1 MILYPALFLLLCL
14 SPFAEALAARGER
27 QDSSGSVG
35 KPTLYQSPRFRW
47 WWPGGWIEPNEVT
60 GEIKSIID
68 GGFGGGE
75 IGDVR
80 DSLTEPSDP
89 KIYGWAQQRW
99 NQGILAAYEQANKM
113 GGYVDMTLSPHW
125 PTGFPGYTP
134 DSKETM
140 KELVHGKVFV
150 SSGTTFQG
158 ALPLPVAAP
167 SGNMTGN
174 IVKATPKLVAVL
186 AAKTNTTSTAASVV
200 GFDPASVSVVTSKV
214 SRDSIKWTAPT
225 DGNYVLVAVYSRGT
239 GQIQNMY
246 DMNKTGPKLTDP
258 WPAYIVDHFSYAGF
272 EAGAKYWDEHILTNK
287 LRSALAENGGSIFE
301 DSLEL
306 KFKQYWTLQFAKEFK
321 ARRGYDLTPFLL
333 YLLKDNTTYSGDAII
348 AEQVTNDFYQTVT
361 DLYVDYRLK
370 PLQQWCNKLGLK
382 LRLQPYTASF
392 DSAAIASQV
401 DIPEGESLGF
411 DGAPDSFRVLATGR
425 DLGGKTTILSDELGA
440 YFGKAYGVT
449 WKFLLSTA
457 NHDMSLGVSQIVI
470 HGFPYATSQT
480 SLWPGYAPF
489 TPLGGSSNGFADA
502 WGPRQPQWMHAKM
515 ASAYLANS
523 QKLLQES
530 GPSIDIAILNT
541 AWGVT
546 ATWEDKSLNDA
557 GFSYQFPTPK
567 LLQLQ
572 DVKVRSGNLSSKD
585 VAYKAMVVK
594 TEAMDVETAEL
605 ILTYARAGLPIVI
618 VGSLPSYTFSYS
630 NNPKQ
635 DKEYLSSIMSQLAKL
650 KTVRTVENT
659 ASVPSTLKQ
668 LGITPSV
675 EYISGQNQTL
685 TTLRRTKDSGY
696 LYWIYN
702 GGDDNFKGLVKLE
715 GEAQP
720 YQINLF
726 SGKVIPL
733 ASFTTSNGYT
743 TVEATVTSNGVEAI
757 YLGPE
762 NPFGATPVSKPL
774 FSTTCGSYVRDGA
787 VYVASNTTC
796 TATTADKK
804 TVTLSIPTGLPS
816 ATSPSTWQLS
826 IEDWGPADVNETG
839 LDSSDTIKTN
849 LKPVKLTKLAPWS
862 ETKGIENAS
871 GIGKYITRVS
881 LSKHVK
887 GSRVLMDVGNVDGS
901 WSLKINGKAVSDID
915 WFGKPID
922 VTEYVENG
930 DNDIEITVA
939 TTLWNKLRTTW
950 PDIYGSLDAQS
961 IGLLGPVTLNYVIEK
976 VVA

>member
-1 MILYPALFLLLCL
+1 MILYPALFLSLCL
-14 SPFAEALAARGER
+14 SPFAEALATQGER
-27 QDSSGSVG
+27 RGNSGSVV

-60 GEIKSIID
+60 SEIKSIMD
-68 GGFGGGE
+68 EGFGGGE

-89 KIYGWAQQRW
+89 KTYGWAQQLW
-99 NQGILAAYEQANKM
+99 NQGILAAYEQANK
-113 GGYVDMTLSPHW
+113 SP
-125 PTGFPGYTP
+125 
-134 DSKETM
+134 
-140 KELVHGKVFV
+140 
-150 SSGTTFQG
+150 
-158 ALPLPVAAP
+158 PLPVAAP

-174 IVKATPKLVAVL
+174 IVNATPKLVAVL
-186 AAKTNTTSTAASVV
+186 VAKSNTTSTSASVV
-200 GFDPASVSVVTSKV
+200 GFDPATVALVTNRVSKS
-214 SRDSIKWTAPT
+214 SIKWTAPT
-225 DGNYVLVAVYSRGT
+225 FSLLSTAEGLVKSRT
-239 GQIQNMY
+239 L
-246 DMNKTGPKLTDP
+246 NKTGPKLTDP

-272 EAGAKYWDEHILTNK
+272 EAGAKYWDEHILTRK

-306 KFKQYWTLQFAKEFK
+306 KFKQYWTLQFGRGFK
-321 ARRGYDLTPFLL
+321 DRRGYDLTPFLL
-333 YLLKDNTTYSGDAII
+333 YLLKDTTTYSGDATI
-348 AEQVTNDFYQTVT
+348 AEQVTNDFYETVT

-370 PLQQWCNKLGLK
+370 PLQPWCNRLGLK

-440 YFGKAYGVT
+440 YFGEAYGVT

-457 NHDMSLGVSQIVI
+457 NHDISLGVSQIVI

-502 WGPRQPQWMHAKM
+502 WGPRQPQWMHANM

-567 LLQLQ
+567 LLQLR
-572 DVKVRSGNLSSKD
+572 DVKVRSAKFSSKEA
-585 VAYKAMVVK
+585 AYKAMVIK
-594 TEAMDVETAEL
+594 TEVMDVDTAQL
-605 ILTYARAGLPIVI
+605 LLTYARAGLPIVI
-618 VGSLPSYTFSYS
+618 VGTLPSYTFSYS
-630 NNPKQ
+630 NNPRQEKGN
-635 DKEYLSSIMSQLAKL
+635 LSSILSQLRTL

-659 ASVPSTLKQ
+659 SSVPSTLKE
-668 LGITPSV
+668 LGVTPSV

-685 TTLRRTKDSGY
+685 TTLRRTKGSGY

-702 GGDDNFKGLVKLE
+702 AGDDDFKGLVNLE
-715 GEAQP
+715 GEDQP

-726 SGKVIPL
+726 NGKVTPL

-743 TVEATVTSNGVEAI
+743 TIEVSVTSNGVEAI
-757 YLGPE
+757 YLGDK
-762 NPFGATPVSKPL
+762 NPFEADPVSKPL
-774 FSTTCGSYVRDGA
+774 LSTTCGSYVRNGA
-787 VYVASNTTC
+787 VYIASNMTC
-796 TATTADKK
+796 TATTAAKK
-804 TVTLSIPTGLPS
+804 TITLSVPKDLPS

-826 IEDWGPADVNETG
+826 IEDWAPADVNETG
-839 LDSSDTIKTN
+839 LDYSDTIKTN
-849 LKPVKLTKLAPWS
+849 LKPVKLTELTPWNKI
-862 ETKGIENAS
+862 EGIENAS
-871 GIGKYITRVS
+871 GIGKYTTKVS
-881 LSKHVK
+881 LGKHVK
-887 GSRVLMDVGNVDGS
+887 NTRVLMDVGNVEGS

-915 WFGKPID
+915 WFGKPTD
-922 VTEYVENG
+922 VTEYVEDG

-950 PDIYGSLDAQS
+950 PAIYGSLDAQN
-961 IGLLGPVTLNYVIEK
+961 IGLLGPVTFNYVVEK
-976 VVA
+976 VVT